1 MKLIV
6 DSNALFAALIR
17 NSTARKIISHYDAEF
32 FIISAN
38 QEELEEYQE
47 ELIEKSK
54 IGKIAFQLVLDNVT
68 KKCILVED
76 TALLVYWKEAKEI
89 MDSIDSDDTPFIA
102 AALATGADIW
112 SDDPHF
118 TKQKKIK
125 IWKTEDLVK
134 FL

>member
-17 NSTARKIISHYDAEF
+17 NFTARKIISHFDAEF

-47 ELIEKSK
+47 ELIEKSN
-54 IGKIAFQLVLDNVT
+54 IGEVAFQLVLDNIM
-68 KKCILVED
+68 KKCVLVED
-76 TALLVYWKEAKEI
+76 SALLAYWKEAKEI
-89 MDSIDSDDTPFIA
+89 MDSIDPDDTPFIA

-112 SDDPHF
+112 SDDSHF